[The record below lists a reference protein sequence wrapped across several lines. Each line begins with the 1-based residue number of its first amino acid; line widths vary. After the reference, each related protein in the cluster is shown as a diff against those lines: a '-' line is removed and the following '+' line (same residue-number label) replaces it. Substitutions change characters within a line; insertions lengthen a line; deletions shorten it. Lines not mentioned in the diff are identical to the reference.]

1 VRFRYSKILLIYKSL
16 SAFTLIELLMVVAVI
31 SLLLAVLIPA
41 LHQAFAITRRTTCQG
56 QLKQITLAWH
66 LYLDDNNQR
75 FCQGVNV
82 NHDFGGWK
90 GNGGYALLRPL
101 NPYLK
106 LPLGIETENGAAICR
121 CPADSGGIFNRPPQ
135 QLAYHYFGNSYQT
148 NILLIGPDQVG
159 VPLNEKGDFYKEI
172 NKRLINLKRDNVSDP
187 CRLLL
192 VGDNNWVTQWDLSF
206 PSGKYWHDRANFYNL
221 GFLDGHTRFIE
232 IYKDV
237 FVAPKYR
244 VLPFA
249 ELDRFVLDLAD

>member
-1 VRFRYSKILLIYKSL
+1 MTCKSL
-16 SAFTLIELLMVVAVI
+16 SAFTLIELLVVVAVI
-31 SLLLAVLIPA
+31 SLLLAILMPA
-41 LHQAFAITRRTTCQG
+41 LHQACAIARRTTCQG
-56 QLKQITLAWH
+56 RLKQITLAWH

-75 FCQGVNV
+75 FYQGVNV

-90 GNGGYALLRPL
+90 GNGGYALSRPL

-106 LPLGIETENGAAICR
+106 LPLQNEMDDGAIICR
-121 CPADSGGIFNRPPQ
+121 CPADSGGIFSRPPQ

-159 VPLNEKGDFYKEI
+159 VSLNEKGDFYKEI
-172 NKRLINLKRDNVSDP
+172 NKRLINLKRDSVSDP

-192 VGDNNWVTQWDLSF
+192 VGDNNWVTQWDLSL
-206 PSGKYWHDRANFYNL
+206 PSGKDWHGRKNSYNL
-221 GFLDGHTRFIE
+221 GFLDGHVEFIE

-237 FVAPKYR
+237 FVSTKYR

-249 ELDRFVLDLAD
+249 ELDGYVLDFTY

>member
-1 VRFRYSKILLIYKSL
+1 MRCRYSKALLACRFL
-16 SAFTLIELLMVVAVI
+16 RAFTLIELLVVVAVI
-31 SLLLAVLIPA
+31 SLLLAILMPA
-41 LHQAFAITRRTTCQG
+41 LHTARTITKRITCQG
-56 QLKQITLAWH
+56 NLKQITLAWH
-66 LYLDDNNQR
+66 LYFDENDQR

-90 GNGGYALLRPL
+90 GNGLYALSRPL

-106 LPLGIETENGAAICR
+106 LPLEIETEYEAKIFR

-135 QLAYHYFGNSYQT
+135 QWAYYYFGNSYQT
-148 NILLIGPDQVG
+148 NNLLIGPDRIG
-159 VPLNEKGDFYKEI
+159 VPRGERGDFYREI
-172 NKRLINLKRDNVSDP
+172 NKRLKDLTRNDVSDP

-192 VGDNNWVTQWDLSF
+192 VGDNNWITQWDPSF
-206 PSGKYWHDRANFYNL
+206 PEGKDWHGRNDYYNF
-221 GFLDGHTRFIE
+221 GFLDGHVEFIR

-249 ELDRFVLDLAD
+249 EMDKLVPNTSD